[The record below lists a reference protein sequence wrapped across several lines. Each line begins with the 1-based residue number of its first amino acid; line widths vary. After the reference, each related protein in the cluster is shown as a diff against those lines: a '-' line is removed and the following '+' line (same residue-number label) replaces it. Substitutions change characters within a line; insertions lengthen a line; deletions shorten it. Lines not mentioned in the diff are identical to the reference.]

1 MIKVLFICLGNICR
15 SPIAE
20 FVFRD
25 MVSKAGLEE
34 IFHIESRA
42 TSREEEGNPVYP
54 PAKVVLAEHGISCA
68 GKTSKVLK
76 AEDYEKF
83 DYLIGMDNMN
93 IRNIERI
100 TGKKGGKISKLLSFA
115 GIDAEISDP
124 WYHGGFTRT
133 YEEVLKGCEGFLRYL
148 REKGE
153 I

>member
-20 FVFRD
+20 FVFKD

-42 TSREEEGNPVYP
+42 TGREEEGNPVYP
-54 PAKVVLAEHGISCA
+54 PAKVILAEHGISCA

-115 GIDAEISDP
+115 GMDAEISDP
-124 WYHGGFTRT
+124 WYHGGFDRT